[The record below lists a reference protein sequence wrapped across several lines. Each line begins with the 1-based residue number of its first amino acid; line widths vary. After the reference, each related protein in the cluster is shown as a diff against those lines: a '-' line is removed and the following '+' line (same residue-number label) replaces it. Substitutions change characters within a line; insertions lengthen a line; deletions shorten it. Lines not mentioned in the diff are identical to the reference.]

1 MDVHRCRFIP
11 YPPSAIN
18 ALAFSHPSS
27 LSLASNGPP
36 TLRLA
41 IGRANG
47 DIELWH
53 PLKGVWYQENIIH
66 GGKDRSIEGLVWTRD
81 PEETDG
87 TGFKSPGRLRLFSI
101 GYSSSVT
108 EWDLAA
114 GKPARH
120 ASANY
125 GEIWCISAQPRW
137 QSLKELG
144 MQQQGTP
151 LREGEDTT
159 QSIAV
164 GCADG
169 SIVLL
174 STADGNLQFQ
184 RTVTRPPKRKARV
197 LSITFQN
204 RHTLVTGHADSTV
217 RIFDIRNGRLVRA
230 MSLGGGSQGGPKE
243 VLVWSVKC
251 TTDGTIISGDS
262 TGTVSFWDAK
272 NHSRLQRITSH
283 KADILDVATSMDGHT
298 VVSGGMDRR
307 TTLYRLARGSKPG
320 EKNRWIEIAHQR
332 FHEHD
337 VKAMA
342 TFETKRLSV
351 LASGGLDTSP
361 IMVPLR
367 EFGNEYHRALP
378 NLPQQPPVRSA
389 PLQRLIISWWDRE
402 VSVWRILANRQG
414 SVANLPLDES
424 LQDSPRKLAAKIA
437 LQKEESITCADIS
450 SDGSLLAVSTM
461 AENRVFFFK
470 PKLDSTLRVQK
481 LDIPSS
487 LVQGGAKMLRFS
499 PDQMWLLI
507 VRSDNKIQLFRI
519 KRPPTP
525 IERPEFISIP
535 INLRRLNRQAP
546 EPNYLHGT
554 LGPYTRSV
562 SRVAF
567 SADSR
572 IIVVSDLS
580 GFLDSWVLSGLE
592 DPAQDDL
599 VAPSDNGPSD
609 SASESSEVDEEHRLL
624 IFGQHWLRNPT
635 ASQIPKLPSAP
646 IILSFRPSSPSSN
659 KALTNGI
666 TPPHPTR
673 HNPHPHSHELPSGED
688 RLFILTVEH
697 RIYEFNIVAGKLSD
711 WSRRNPTSTLPDT
724 FRRIKDRAMGCVWD
738 TSALERKNR
747 LWLYGSNWLWMFD
760 LSRDFPRVEAPDAK
774 AGDEEVE
781 DIPADSKKRRREGR
795 RVKEKH
801 FEERRRGDTGA
812 GDRIDP
818 NELTVGL
825 GSKIRKRTGPGG
837 GDVHSIHL
845 ERERSPSTNASGSD
859 DEYGTAPAALVRSRR
874 RLSPDLDDGADS
886 ESKVDGESSAAK
898 ARWRPWWYTY
908 KYRPIL
914 GLVPIGGA
922 PQNTDERVN
931 GDDARTLEV
940 VLVERPMFEVNL
952 PPRYYG
958 DQEWSEMKDKV

>member
-1 MDVHRCRFIP
+1 
-11 YPPSAIN
+11 
-18 ALAFSHPSS
+18 
-27 LSLASNGPP
+27 
-36 TLRLA
+36 
-41 IGRANG
+41 
-47 DIELWH
+47 
-53 PLKGVWYQENIIH
+53 
-66 GGKDRSIEGLVWTRD
+66 
-81 PEETDG
+81 
-87 TGFKSPGRLRLFSI
+87 
-101 GYSSSVT
+101 
-108 EWDLAA
+108 
-114 GKPARH
+114 
-120 ASANY
+120 
-125 GEIWCISAQPRW
+125 
-137 QSLKELG
+137 
-144 MQQQGTP
+144 
-151 LREGEDTT
+151 
-159 QSIAV
+159 
-164 GCADG
+164 
-169 SIVLL
+169 
-174 STADGNLQFQ
+174 
-184 RTVTRPPKRKARV
+184 
-197 LSITFQN
+197 
-204 RHTLVTGHADSTV
+204 
-217 RIFDIRNGRLVRA
+217 
-230 MSLGGGSQGGPKE
+230 
-243 VLVWSVKC
+243 
-251 TTDGTIISGDS
+251 
-262 TGTVSFWDAK
+262 
-272 NHSRLQRITSH
+272 
-283 KADILDVATSMDGHT
+283 
-298 VVSGGMDRR
+298 
-307 TTLYRLARGSKPG
+307 
-320 EKNRWIEIAHQR
+320 
-332 FHEHD
+332 
-337 VKAMA
+337 
-342 TFETKRLSV
+342 
-351 LASGGLDTSP
+351 
-361 IMVPLR
+361 
-367 EFGNEYHRALP
+367 
-378 NLPQQPPVRSA
+378 
-389 PLQRLIISWWDRE
+389 
-402 VSVWRILANRQG
+402 
-414 SVANLPLDES
+414 
-424 LQDSPRKLAAKIA
+424 
-437 LQKEESITCADIS
+437 
-450 SDGSLLAVSTM
+450 M